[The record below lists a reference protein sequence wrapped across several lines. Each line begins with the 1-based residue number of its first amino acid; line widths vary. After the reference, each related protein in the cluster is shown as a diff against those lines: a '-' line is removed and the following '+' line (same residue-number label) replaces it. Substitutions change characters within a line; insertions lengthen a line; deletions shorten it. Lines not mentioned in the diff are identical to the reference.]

1 VIQRKQS
8 LAELN
13 KEAWQILVK
22 ELGVVKAMRFWRQLE
37 LGSGN
42 YATDRDEWQKDL
54 TIEDIVADIKRHRV
68 KKKAKPVA
76 AARRKARK

>member
-1 VIQRKQS
+1 MIQRKQS